1 MSNKREPTI
10 DTIWRPCCF
19 ECDWVGQ
26 TRPLRSDASDALDR
40 HLERNHPS
48 ILVLLKRNRVLEQIA
63 SIAFDLVPDEEAL
76 LCEHSDD
83 DVDPIFCEECLD
95 AIVKRHKDELD
106 NATKE
111 LATAKRTIAKLYTE
125 LVRKER
131 EKNER

>member
-83 DVDPIFCEECLD
+83 DYYCHGCIGDRVDGEHSDGCRS
-95 AIVKRHKDELD
+95 VKLVELR
-106 NATKE
+106 KE
-111 LATAKRTIAKLYTE
+111 LQGS
-125 LVRKER
+125 
-131 EKNER
+131 